1 MRKRPE
7 SLDVSA
13 SYRTGSQGH
22 VESSS
27 STSAGG
33 EVWALRWNAKSAPQ
47 VANKSAVTTATGR
60 ATTSTIA
67 VVLADCGLEG
77 QGIVPHTARHSLA
90 TLELQAGRPVEDVMA
105 ILGHSS
111 PSVTLNIYGRRL
123 ATPGARASAERHGL
137 RMRRAA

>member
-13 SYRTGSQGH
+13 SYQIGSQGH

-27 STSAGG
+27 SASAGG
-33 EVWALRWNAKSAPQ
+33 EVWALRWNANSAPQ
-47 VANKSAVTTATGR
+47 VANTHR
-60 ATTSTIA
+60 ATARSNSTTT
-67 VVLADCGLEG
+67 G
-77 QGIVPHTARHSLA
+77 S
-90 TLELQAGRPVEDVMA
+90 
-105 ILGHSS
+105 
-111 PSVTLNIYGRRL
+111 L

>member
-13 SYRTGSQGH
+13 SYQIGSQGH

-47 VANKSAVTTATGR
+47 VANKSAVT
-60 ATTSTIA
+60 
-67 VVLADCGLEG
+67 
-77 QGIVPHTARHSLA
+77 
-90 TLELQAGRPVEDVMA
+90 
-105 ILGHSS
+105 
-111 PSVTLNIYGRRL
+111 NIYGRRL